1 MVENSGGKR
10 ATAAEI
16 AVFKAGFDSMRQG
29 FGGSLSQLDAYLAQQ
44 TGEYR

>member
-16 AVFKAGFDSMRQG
+16 AVFKAGFDSMRPG